1 MKKGSTKSLC
11 NLTEKGISVNK
22 LIGEIALLLANA
34 ISRENDANGIA
45 QGYRAI
51 LFSLAEND
59 GVTQFEISKRVG
71 VKPPTTSVALSK
83 MESEGYIV
91 RTVNK
96 DDLRKSVVS
105 LTPRGREVVDNML
118 AVFTDCDKAIA
129 SVLTEDELQTLA
141 DLRTVVKERIYKEK
155 EENNGK

>member
-51 LFSLAEND
+51 LFNLAEND

-96 DDLRKSVVS
+96 DDLRKSVVC

-141 DLRTVVKERIYKEK
+141 DLLTVVKERIYKEK
-155 EENNGK
+155 EENNG

>member
-51 LFSLAEND
+51 LFNLAEND

-141 DLRTVVKERIYKEK
+141 DLLTVVKERIYKDK
-155 EENNGK
+155 EENDGK

>member
-34 ISRENDANGIA
+34 INRENDANGIA

-51 LFSLAEND
+51 LFNLAEND

-141 DLRTVVKERIYKEK
+141 DLLTVVKERIYKEK